1 MNKAFI
7 DCSCFSLSL
16 AENQARVKESNDLS
30 DTLSPSKEKSSDDTT
45 GKSLTEISV
54 TSDQFELNPGNYEH
68 FLKRMEY
75 IIQSQSQRQAQS
87 SVVYFAVS

>member
-54 TSDQFELNPGNYEH
+54 TSNQFELNLGNHGH
-68 FLKRMEY
+68 FLKRMEC
-75 IIQSQSQRQAQS
+75 IMRSQIQAQS
-87 SVVYFAVS
+87 RIVYFVAS

>member
-1 MNKAFI
+1 M
-7 DCSCFSLSL
+7 SL

-54 TSDQFELNPGNYEH
+54 NSNELELNLGNHEH
-68 FLKRMEY
+68 FLKRMKC
-75 IIQSQSQRQAQS
+75 IMQS
-87 SVVYFAVS
+87 

>member
-45 GKSLTEISV
+45 GKTLTDMSV
-54 TSDQFELNPGNYEH
+54 SSNQFELNLGNHER
-68 FLKRMEY
+68 FLKGMEC
-75 IIQSQSQRQAQS
+75 IMQSQRQALTLS
-87 SVVYFAVS
+87 IVYFVAS